1 MRKIILGVAVSLDG
15 LIEGPNGEY
24 DWCFTDQ
31 DYGMTGFLNRVDAIF
46 YGRKSYEMMM
56 GAGQPATENLWAG
69 KKSYVFSTTWQ
80 TNGKDFDLISGDVEN
95 EVRKIKRMK
104 GKDIWLFGGASLTA
118 SLLKAGLVDE
128 FWLAVHPIVL
138 GQGKPLFAGIEK
150 RIKTKLL
157 NSKSYDTG
165 LISLSYGVL
174 SE

>member
-1 MRKIILGVAVSLDG
+1 
-15 LIEGPNGEY
+15 
-24 DWCFTDQ
+24 
-31 DYGMTGFLNRVDAIF
+31 
-46 YGRKSYEMMM
+46 
-56 GAGQPATENLWAG
+56 
-69 KKSYVFSTTWQ
+69 
-80 TNGKDFDLISGDVEN
+80 
-95 EVRKIKRMK
+95 MK